1 MKPYCI
7 VRKRDKAKVKDILQT
22 EGHRLLDEDD
32 ILIEDWDLGL
42 PEEVI
47 KIQVMTPHK
56 LVEIRNKLLSEG
68 IQTYEL
74 NLVLG

>member
-1 MKPYCI
+1 MKPYLI
-7 VRKRDKAKVKDILQT
+7 VRKQDKAKVKDILQT

-32 ILIEDWDLGL
+32 ILIEDWDIGL
-42 PEEVI
+42 HEDIV
-47 KIQVMTPHK
+47 KVQVMTPRK

-74 NLVLG
+74 NLILG